1 MTMTITTT
9 DPASTTATVRAE
21 ALLVA
26 LAAHPGATAFELAAD
41 AGMGRSTVSKALAAL
56 EAAGR
61 VRRTPGGREG
71 GRRIADRW
79 AVAQPTGDDST
90 SDDSTSDST
99 STDVAQAAP
108 LLREAASPP
117 GGQRLGRGRLAEAVL
132 DYLQAN
138 PGDHGPVGVAKA
150 IGGKSSGAVGNAL
163 GRLAEQGR
171 AVLVG
176 DSPRRYRAS
185 TGR

>member
-1 MTMTITTT
+1 MTMTIRTT
-9 DPASTTATVRAE
+9 DPASTTVTVRAE

-26 LAAHPGATAFELAAD
+26 LAAHPGATAFELAEE
-41 AGMGRSTVSKALAAL
+41 AGMGRSTVSKVLAAL

-61 VRRTPGGREG
+61 VRRTPGGRED

-79 AVAQPTGDDST
+79 AVAQPTDDDST
-90 SDDSTSDST
+90 SDPT

-108 LLREAASPP
+108 LLREAASPL

-150 IGGKSSGAVGNAL
+150 LGGKSSGAVGNAL

-185 TGR
+185 AGR